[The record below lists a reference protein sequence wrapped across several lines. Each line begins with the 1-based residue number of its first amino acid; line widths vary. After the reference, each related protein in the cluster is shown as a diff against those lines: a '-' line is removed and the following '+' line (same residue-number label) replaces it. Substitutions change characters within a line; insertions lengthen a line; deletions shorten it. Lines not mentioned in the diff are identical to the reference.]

1 MANQRLFDLKH
12 RCSAAALVMFAWS
25 GLQACSDSDSASES
39 SAATAT
45 KRLNGTAE
53 LLVNA
58 DSVSADSVS
67 ADADARGGDF
77 EHRWQG
83 SGVPNEVRAARKEW
97 PIANRDYAGTR
108 ATFDSHIKAANVT
121 TLTPAWAYNLAA
133 TNGGYVG
140 SGTSSALVLDG
151 KVYYQDQLSNVSV
164 LNAKTGA
171 VVWTKSYNTPGGA
184 PNGIAVGWGKVFAAS
199 SDKAFVA
206 LDLKSGAELWKAPIE
221 VPQFAGIGIQPVAYG
236 GLVYL
241 STVPVNSTSQY
252 SGGVNGTLYALDQSN
267 GKIVWSFKTVKDE
280 SLWGNATVN
289 SGGGAWFP
297 PTIDTESGEIYWG
310 IGNPAPYPGTPEFPL
325 GSSRP
330 GDNLY
335 TDSVLTLDAKSGRYH
350 WHFQEVAHDLF
361 DLDFQN
367 PPILADV
374 RVGREK
380 RSLVFGS
387 GKTGTV
393 VALDARRGGKFVWR
407 ASVGTHQNDR
417 LQTYGDAGVDV
428 FPGSLGGVIAPIAFA
443 DDTLYVPT
451 VNWGRHF
458 YPGGAAQGLLGAG
471 TGELIA
477 LNAADGSV
485 RWKIALP
492 STPFGGITVVNDLL
506 VTSTVNGLVLVFD
519 RRTGSELWRFQG
531 PNGINAPISVADDLL
546 IVPFG
551 IGAGTAQLIAFKL
564 P

>member
-1 MANQRLFDLKH
+1 MANQRLFDIKH
-12 RCSAAALVMFAWS
+12 RRSAVALVMFAWS
-25 GLQACSDSDSASES
+25 GLPACADSDAPSELTLRASDQSLAAAESTASA
-39 SAATAT
+39 
-45 KRLNGTAE
+45 
-53 LLVNA
+53 
-58 DSVSADSVS
+58 S
-67 ADADARGGDF
+67 ADAEARGGDF
-77 EHRWQG
+77 ERNWQHQ
-83 SGVPNEVRAARKEW
+83 GVPDEVRAARKEW
-97 PIANRDYAGTR
+97 PTANRDYASTR
-108 ATFDSHIKAANVT
+108 ATFDSKIKAANVT
-121 TLTPAWAYNLAA
+121 TLTPAWSYNLAVTA
-133 TNGGYVG
+133 GGYVG

-164 LNAKTGA
+164 LDVKTGA
-171 VVWTKSYNTPGGA
+171 LIWTKQYNTPGGA
-184 PNGIAVGWGKVFAAS
+184 PNGIAVGYGKVFAGS

-206 LDLKSGAELWKAPIE
+206 LDAKNGDELWKAPIE
-221 VPQFAGIGIQPVAYG
+221 IPQFGGIGIQPIAYG

-280 SLWGNATVN
+280 GLWGNPTVN
-289 SGGGAWFP
+289 SGGGAWFS
-297 PTIDTESGEIYWG
+297 PTIDIQSGEILWG
-310 IGNPAPYPGTPEFPL
+310 IGNPGPYPGTPEFPL

-335 TDSVLTLDAKSGRYH
+335 TNSVLTLDAKSGGYR
-350 WHFQEVAHDLF
+350 WHFQEAPHDLF

-374 RVGREK
+374 RIGREK
-380 RSLVFGS
+380 RSLVIGS

-407 ASVGTHQNDR
+407 ASVGRHENDK

-428 FPGSLGGVIAPIAFA
+428 YPGSLGGIIAPIAYA
-443 DDTLYVPT
+443 DDTVYVPT
-451 VNWGRHF
+451 VNWGRHYF
-458 YPGGAAQGLLGAG
+458 PGSGAGLIGTG

-477 LNAADGSV
+477 INAADGSV
-485 RWKIALP
+485 RWKKELAG
-492 STPFGGITVVNDLL
+492 TPFGGITVVNDLL

-519 RRTGSELWRFQG
+519 RATGNELWRFQG
-531 PNGINAPISVADDLL
+531 PNGINAPITVVRDLL

-551 IGAGTAQLIAFKL
+551 IGPGVAQIVALKL

>member
-1 MANQRLFDLKH
+1 MANQRLFGRKH
-12 RCSAAALVMFAWS
+12 GRTAAALVMFAWT
-25 GLQACSDSDSASES
+25 GLQACADAEPASES
-39 SAATAT
+39 TPGTSEQQLAASDASISSA
-45 KRLNGTAE
+45 
-53 LLVNA
+53 
-58 DSVSADSVS
+58 SAS
-67 ADADARGGDF
+67 ASAGADARGGDF
-77 EHRWQG
+77 ERNWQNG
-83 SGVPNEVRAARKEW
+83 GVPNEVRAGRREW

-108 ATFDSHIKAANVT
+108 ATFDSRIKAANVA
-121 TLTPAWAYNLAA
+121 TLTPAWAYNLAV
-133 TNGGYVG
+133 TQGGYVG

-171 VVWTKSYNTPGGA
+171 PIWTKQYNVPGGA

-206 LDLKSGAELWKAPIE
+206 LDAKNGTELWKATIE
-221 VPQFAGIGIQPVAYG
+221 IPQFGGIGIQPIAYG

-267 GKIVWSFKTVKDE
+267 GKVVWSFKTIKDKD
-280 SLWGNATVN
+280 LWGNATVN

-297 PTIDTESGEIYWG
+297 PTVDVQSGDMYWG
-310 IGNPAPYPGTPEFPL
+310 IGNPGPYPGVPEFPL

-335 TDSVLTLDAKSGRYH
+335 TDSVLSLDAKSGHYR
-350 WHFQEVAHDLF
+350 WHFQEVSHDLF

-374 RVGREK
+374 RAGRET
-380 RSLVFGS
+380 RSLVIGS

-407 ASVGTHQNDR
+407 ASVGRHQNDR
-417 LQTYGDAGVDV
+417 LQTYDDAGVDV
-428 FPGSLGGVIAPIAFA
+428 YPGSLGGIIAPIAYA
-443 DDTLYVPT
+443 DETVYVPT
-451 VNWGRHF
+451 VNWGRH
-458 YPGGAAQGLLGAG
+458 YLPAGATPGLIEAAG

-485 RWKIALP
+485 RWKKDLA

-506 VTSTVNGLVLVFD
+506 VTSTIDGLVLVFE
-519 RRTGSELWRFQG
+519 RRTGNELWRFQG
-531 PNGINAPISVADDLL
+531 PNGINAPITVAGDLV

-551 IGAGTAQLIAFKL
+551 IGPGTAQIVALKL